1 MPNATNQEGR
11 CISLRSLINHVS
23 SHTNALQALSLN
35 VPIQN
40 LILKHLMLSTL
51 GAVTQKEWEL
61 HTAREDSQLTTEFI
75 SFFGNKMQGI

>member
-1 MPNATNQEGR
+1 
-11 CISLRSLINHVS
+11 
-23 SHTNALQALSLN
+23 
-35 VPIQN
+35 
-40 LILKHLMLSTL
+40 MLSTL